1 MTRKIED
8 RVTGAERPGSDPGSH
23 GSTKRGRSPLEPL
36 MPGATLGVLGGGQ
49 LGRMMAIEARR
60 MGYRVVVL
68 DPSSRCPTAQVADG
82 FVVGA
87 LDDLDSARHL
97 AKQVDVITLDTEHV
111 PAELLEELEKI
122 VPVRPGAS
130 VLGTINDREIQKQF
144 LDKLG
149 MPQAKWAPSTTESE
163 LSSALAKVG
172 TPAILKVRRAGY
184 DGKGQVRVERREEA
198 ALGHA
203 KLRGAPAVA
212 EEVVKFAREISVV
225 LARGISGE
233 IKIYPI
239 AENVHHRHILH
250 TTRAPAPMAPG
261 ARERAEKI
269 AITIAEALGHIGVI
283 CVEMFEL
290 PDGRLLVNE
299 IAPRTHNS
307 GHYTWGACVTSQF
320 EQHVRAVFGLPL
332 GDPRPMTGAVM
343 VNLIGDLWHKGP
355 PSWREVLA
363 RPEARLHLYGKD
375 APAPGRKMGHL
386 LLLDD
391 DTERALTTANE
402 LIDRLMP

>member
-1 MTRKIED
+1 MTKSITD
-8 RVTGAERPGSDPGSH
+8 RLTGPI
-23 GSTKRGRSPLEPL
+23 RSPLEPL
-36 MPGATLGVLGGGQ
+36 LPGATLGVLGGGQ

-68 DPSSRCPTAQVADG
+68 DPSPRCPTAQVADG

-87 LDDLDSARHL
+87 LDDLDSAKHL
-97 AKQVDVITLDTEHV
+97 AKQVDVVTLDTEHV
-111 PAELLEELEKI
+111 PADLLEELEQL

-130 VLGTINDREIQKQF
+130 VLRTINDRQIQKQF

-149 MPQAKWAPSTTESE
+149 LPQAAWAPATTEEE
-163 LSSALAKVG
+163 LAAALAKVG
-172 TPAILKVRRAGY
+172 TPAVLKVRRAGY
-184 DGKGQVRVERREEA
+184 DGKGQVRIDA
-198 ALGHA
+198 PGDANGALA

-212 EEVVKFAREISVV
+212 EELVRFTREISVV
-225 LARGISGE
+225 LARGIKGE
-233 IKIYPI
+233 LRIYPI
-239 AENVHHRHILH
+239 AENVHRRHILH
-250 TTRAPAPMAPG
+250 TTRAPAPMQPG
-261 ARERAEKI
+261 AREKAEQI
-269 AITIAEALGHIGVI
+269 AVTIAEALGHVGVMA
-283 CVEMFEL
+283 VEMFEL

-332 GDPRPMTGAVM
+332 GDPRAMCGAVM

-355 PSWREVLA
+355 PSWQEVLA

-375 APAPGRKMGHL
+375 MPAPGRKMGHV

-391 DTERALTTANE
+391 DTDRALVTAE
-402 LIDRLMP
+402 RLIESLSG

>member
-1 MTRKIED
+1 VSRIED
-8 RVTGAERPGSDPGSH
+8 RVTGPI
-23 GSTKRGRSPLEPL
+23 RSPVEPL

-49 LGRMMAIEARR
+49 LGRMMALAARR
-60 MGYRVVVL
+60 MGYRLVVL
-68 DPSSRCPTAQVADG
+68 DPSPRCPTAQVADG

-97 AKQVDVITLDTEHV
+97 ARQVDVVTLDTEHV
-111 PAELLEELEKI
+111 PADLLDELEKL

-130 VLGTINDREIQKQF
+130 VLRTINDRQIQKQF

-149 MPQAKWAPSTTESE
+149 MPQAKWAPATTESE
-163 LSSALAKVG
+163 LSAALAKVG
-172 TPAILKVRRAGY
+172 TPAVLKVRRAGY
-184 DGKGQVRVERREEA
+184 DGKGQVRIETMAEA
-198 ALGHA
+198 NVGLA

-212 EEVVKFAREISVV
+212 EELVRFTREISVV
-225 LARGISGE
+225 LARATSGE
-233 IKIYPI
+233 IQIYPI
-239 AENVHHRHILH
+239 AENVHRKHILH
-250 TTRAPAPMAPG
+250 TTRAPAPMPPG
-261 ARERAEKI
+261 GQAKAEQI
-269 AITIAEALGHIGVI
+269 AVTIAEALGHVGVI

-290 PDGRLLVNE
+290 PDGQLLVNE

-320 EQHVRAVFGLPL
+320 EQHVRAVLGLPL
-332 GDPRPMTGAVM
+332 GDPRAMSGAVM
-343 VNLIGDLWHKGP
+343 VNLIGDLWQKGP

-375 APAPGRKMGHL
+375 APAPGRKMGHV

-391 DTERALTTANE
+391 DTDRALQTAE
-402 LIDRLMP
+402 RLIETLTP